1 MVRVVL
7 LIASAI
13 CFGLAAFNVTIKDVQ
28 LGWAGACLFVI
39 AALI

>member
-1 MVRVVL
+1 MVRMVL

-13 CFGLAAFNVTIKDVQ
+13 CFGLAAFNVNIKDVQ
-28 LGWAGACLFVI
+28 LGWVGACLFVI